1 MPTLPGRAPIFLRAA
16 LGAGILGWALPA
28 GAQMVLPG
36 ASEPTPVGQEQAP
49 PVRKAKPKP
58 KVEPVRAAS
67 EDAVAGRTLLLNGS
81 RGKLVIERSG
91 GGVSAQVTLAG
102 EKISAPTESCSVDL
116 GAGNSLALQPAGRP
130 EGTLRYDVTA
140 ADCPFQIDILEGAV
154 LASGPSAACRFQAAD
169 CEADPRGM
177 WGPTA
182 ADLEPRVAEI
192 EAARASAD
200 KAVRASFKELL
211 ARVQKTKD
219 KVAIRTLAGE
229 QAGFTSNRDM
239 VCRDYSREAAH
250 GFCSARYTEF
260 RAAALSARLGNTPV
274 IAEAGKPAGMAG
286 TAVAAGSEAPKPK
299 AKPRMAPKAGAL
311 Y

>member
-1 MPTLPGRAPIFLRAA
+1 LPGPATTFLRAA
-16 LGAGILGWALPA
+16 LGAGLLGWALPA
-28 GAQMVLPG
+28 QAQMLLPG
-36 ASEPTPVGQEQAP
+36 APEPTPAGQEQA

-67 EDAVAGRTLLLNGS
+67 EDAVTGRTLLLNGS
-81 RGKLVIERSG
+81 KGKFVIERTG
-91 GGVSAQVTLAG
+91 GGISAQVTLAG

-116 GAGNSLALQPAGRP
+116 GAGQALTLQSAGRP
-130 EGTLRYDVTA
+130 EGTLRYDVMA
-140 ADCPFQIDILEGAV
+140 AECPFQIDILDGAI

-169 CEADPRGM
+169 CQADPRGM
-177 WGPTA
+177 WGPSA
-182 ADLEPRVAEI
+182 ADLEQRLPEI
-192 EAARASAD
+192 EASRASAD

-211 ARVQKTKD
+211 SRVQKTKD

-239 VCRDYSREAAH
+239 ICRDYSREAAH

-274 IAEAGKPAGMAG
+274 IADAAKPGAAAG
-286 TAVAAGSEAPKPK
+286 TAVAAGADPGAAPRPRAK
-299 AKPRMAPKAGAL
+299 ARVTPKAGAL